1 MSNIKNLLY
10 MSSVQ
15 IANYIFPLITIPI
28 VSRVFGPQNIGLI
41 NYVAAIVGYFS
52 LFVNYS
58 FNYTGVR
65 WLTRNPQD
73 KDKLFWGIFSI
84 QFLIFLLC
92 TVIFYLSVLFVSG
105 LKEYSWICWVSYFS
119 CLASLF
125 SQNWFLQAHSDFKI
139 IAAISFATKL
149 ASFLLIILLISD
161 SSDLVLYVMIVNVVS
176 LLASL
181 LVFFYSIFRYRIRFF
196 FPNFELIKTL
206 ISDGGYLFFSSIV
219 TNIYTTTGIVMLGAL
234 STKVDVGFYTSAQ
247 KLMDVSKSI
256 ILMPIS
262 QIIFPILSKK
272 FGESKE
278 LGIYAVKKIIPL
290 FILISISFL
299 IFINLFNDYIVLIL
313 FGDKFLPITTL
324 VSILSVGLFAVF
336 FGVFIGGQVMLNLGM
351 DSAFLKIQVYI
362 AVFSLVLNFFFIK
375 VGGGIVTSIIW
386 TISEVII
393 SLYQIIYLKRK
404 GVEIFSWQ
412 VFSIYSIKESIRY
425 VLKKKS

>member
-15 IANYIFPLITIPI
+15 MANYIFPLVTIPI
-28 VSRVFGPQNIGLI
+28 VSRAFGPQNIGLI

-65 WLTRNPQD
+65 WLTRNPKD
-73 KDKLFWGIFSI
+73 KDKLFWGVFSI
-84 QFLIFLLC
+84 QFFIFLLC
-92 TVIFYLSVLFVSG
+92 TIVFYFCVLFFNG
-105 LKEYSWICWVSYFS
+105 LRDYSWICWVSYFS

-125 SQNWFLQAHSDFKI
+125 TQNWFLQAYSDFKI
-139 IAAISFATKL
+139 IAAISFLTKL
-149 ASFLLIILLISD
+149 VSFLLIIFLVKD
-161 SSDLVLYVMIVNVVS
+161 ASDLILYVMIVNVVS
-176 LLASL
+176 FLTSL
-181 LVFFYSIFRYRIRFF
+181 IVFLYAIKRYKIRFIL
-196 FPNFELIKTL
+196 PDINLIKGLTF
-206 ISDGGYLFFSSIV
+206 DGGYLFFSSVV

-272 FGESKE
+272 FGDGKDF
-278 LGIYAVKKIIPL
+278 GIYSVRKILPL
-290 FILISISFL
+290 FIIISLAFL
-299 IFINLFNDYIVLIL
+299 FFINSFNHYIVLIL
-313 FGDKFLPITTL
+313 FGEKFLPITPL
-324 VSILSVGLFAVF
+324 VSILSIGVFAVF

-351 DSAFLKIQVYI
+351 DRAFLKIQVYI
-362 AVFSLVLNFFFIK
+362 AVFSLILNFFFIRM
-375 VGGGIVTSIIW
+375 GGGVVTAMVW
-386 TISEVII
+386 TISEIVI

-404 GVEIFSWQ
+404 GVDLFTWDILT
-412 VFSIYSIKESIRY
+412 IKSIKESVNY
-425 VLKKKS
+425 VLKRKY